1 MAMHMSDE
9 NKDNRNA
16 VDLVHR
22 FEQMLSSDASYYF
35 DIDQFEEIIDYY
47 CEHNQ
52 FPAALGAIQYGY
64 GLFPEN
70 MTLMLREAQILSGM
84 GQLTKALKQLK
95 KIERIEVNEEVLLT
109 LASIYSQQREH
120 AKAIQ
125 LLRKALDLG
134 SNEYADDIYLEI
146 ALEYE
151 NMQRFDKAQEI
162 LQEAITKRP
171 ENEVLLYE
179 LAYVFDINDRSAEAI
194 EYYQQFL
201 ESHPF
206 SFPAWYNLAN
216 AYQKIGQL
224 HEAMECYDYCLAI
237 QEDFTPAYYNK
248 AHTLFKLERF
258 QDAVQVFEETYAYEP
273 PQAPVYCHIGE
284 CFEKLNQYDKALFYY
299 RKSIQVDEFYADA
312 FLGIGITMD
321 LMDKTQDALAFIER
335 AIEIE
340 PENPDYFLFKIEFLK
355 KLQRLDEAQ
364 SIAESVIS
372 KFMDNEDLWLDYSD
386 IFFMR
391 GEYDKALNSIQTGW
405 QYCPQSN
412 DLGFRQVAYLIQ
424 SGKTG
429 EAEDIMFRMAMR
441 HPEGLNDLEEYFPE
455 IKNSLLYLDL
465 RKQLLK

>member
-9 NKDNRNA
+9 NRDNRNA
-16 VDLVHR
+16 IDLVHR
-22 FEQMLSSDASYYF
+22 FEQMISSNDSYYF
-35 DIDQFEEIIDYY
+35 DIDQFEEIIEFY
-47 CEHNQ
+47 CENNK
-52 FPAALGAIQYGY
+52 FPLALRAIEHGY
-64 GLFPEN
+64 NLFPEN
-70 MTLMLREAQILSGM
+70 MTLMLRESQILTGM
-84 GQLTKALKQLK
+84 GHLTRALKLLK
-95 KIERIEVNEEVLLT
+95 KLEKVEASEEVLLT

-120 AKAIQ
+120 AKSIQ
-125 LLRKALDLG
+125 LLRKALALG
-134 SNEYADDIYLEI
+134 SSEYADDIYLEI

-162 LQEAITKRP
+162 LQEAILKRP

-179 LAYVFDINDRSAEAI
+179 LAYVFDINERSAESI
-194 EYYQQFL
+194 EYYQKFL
-201 ESHPF
+201 ESYPF

-216 AYQKIGQL
+216 AYQKVGQL
-224 HEAMECYDYCLAI
+224 SEALECYDYCLAI

-248 AHTLFKLERF
+248 AHTLFKMERY

-321 LMDKTQDALAFIER
+321 LMGKTLEALGLIER

-340 PENPDYFLFKIEFLK
+340 PENPDYYLFQIEFLK
-355 KLQRLDEAQ
+355 KLDRVSEAET
-364 SIAESVIS
+364 IAETIIT
-372 KFMDNEDLWLDYSD
+372 KFVENEDLWMDYSD

-391 GEYDKALNSIQTGW
+391 GEYDKALSTIQTGW
-405 QYCPQSN
+405 QHCPQSN

-424 SGKTG
+424 AGKTG
-429 EAEDIMFRMAMR
+429 EAEELMFRMAMR
-441 HPEGLNDLEEYFPE
+441 HAEGLNDLEEYFPE
-455 IKNSLLYLDL
+455 IKNNLLYIEL
-465 RKQLLK
+465 RKQLLS

>member
-1 MAMHMSDE
+1 MAMHMNDDQR
-9 NKDNRNA
+9 DNGNA
-16 VDLVHR
+16 IDLVHR
-22 FEQMLSSDASYYF
+22 FEQMLSDNASYYF

-47 CEHNQ
+47 SEHNQ
-52 FPAALGAIQYGY
+52 FPLALRAIEYGY

-70 MTLMLREAQILSGM
+70 MTLMLRESQILTALGH
-84 GQLTKALKQLK
+84 LTKALKQLK
-95 KIERIEVNEEVLLT
+95 KLERLDANEEVLLT

-125 LLRKALDLG
+125 LLRKALSLG
-134 SNEYADDIYLEI
+134 SGEYADDIYLEI

-224 HEAMECYDYCLAI
+224 DNALECYDYCLAI

-248 AHTLFKLERF
+248 AHTLFKMERY

-273 PQAPVYCHIGE
+273 AQAPVYCHIGE

-299 RKSIQVDEFYADA
+299 RKSIQVDEFYSDA

-321 LMDKTQDALAFIER
+321 LMGKTSDALGFIQR

-340 PENPDYFLFKIEFLK
+340 PENPDYYLFQIEFLK
-355 KLQRLDEAQ
+355 KLLRIEEAE
-364 SIAESVIS
+364 SIAESIIA
-372 KFMDNEDLWLDYSD
+372 KFPENEDLWMDYSD
-386 IFFMR
+386 IYFMR
-391 GEYDKALNSIQTGW
+391 GEYDKALNILQTGW
-405 QYCPQSN
+405 QHCPQSN
-412 DLGFRQVAYLIQ
+412 DLGFRQVAYLMQ
-424 SGKTG
+424 SGNKQEG
-429 EAEDIMFRMAMR
+429 EELMFRMAMR
-441 HPEGLNDLEEYFPE
+441 QPEGLNDLEEYYPE
-455 IKNSLLYLDL
+455 IKNNLLYVDL
-465 RKQLLK
+465 RKQLLH